1 MGWWRLQL
9 TALLT
14 VRQMLSQPSGVDLL
28 LDNGVGTFNST
39 KGQGKRRL
47 QVVLEW
53 TGGKNSAIWWWHGS
67 DLQKLLWALIFRVCK
82 SPGAPEGQAGYA
94 AEMCC
99 AAEQTSLPHWTAR
112 PFFPPFYGSTVT
124 KHPCASPLS
133 KVVLHLPE
141 EQQKSMTSVQS
152 RHTQPPAVYSACFSP
167 SPADSFLNCAAC
179 ICNINNSAISEW
191 PCAKPVG
198 MEAAGGPREGWHGPH
213 ACVFSQVWT
222 SSLPPLY
229 TFHLPS
235 LALPAAAPDSVYFL
249 NTEVFP
255 LLFLKRQQRQI
266 IVNPLK
272 FSI

>member
-112 PFFPPFYGSTVT
+112 PFSPPFLWEHCDKAPLCIPTVQSGSATARGTT
-124 KHPCASPLS
+124 KINDKCPKQAYTPPSCVLS
-133 KVVLHLPE
+133 LFLSFPSWLLPKLCCLHL
-141 EQQKSMTSVQS
+141 
-152 RHTQPPAVYSACFSP
+152 
-167 SPADSFLNCAAC
+167 
-179 ICNINNSAISEW
+179 
-191 PCAKPVG
+191 
-198 MEAAGGPREGWHGPH
+198 
-213 ACVFSQVWT
+213 
-222 SSLPPLY
+222 
-229 TFHLPS
+229 
-235 LALPAAAPDSVYFL
+235 
-249 NTEVFP
+249 
-255 LLFLKRQQRQI
+255 
-266 IVNPLK
+266 
-272 FSI
+272 